1 MDNKNTDPVKIAQ
14 DYLNEHIPITRH
26 LGVTVV
32 SFDGSSIL
40 LAAPLAPNINHQGT
54 GFGGSLASVAM
65 LAGWTL
71 LHLKL
76 KAENISSR
84 LVIQKSVMDFTAPVT
99 ADFEAQCRLPGR
111 EEWELFREVL
121 IRKGKARL
129 ILQTEILNGDSI
141 AGKHTGTFVAVMN
154 KE

>member
-1 MDNKNTDPVKIAQ
+1 MELTHTDPVIIAQ
-14 DYLNEHIPITRH
+14 DYLNSHIPITQH
-26 LGVTVV
+26 LQVKVE
-32 SFDGSSIL
+32 SFDGHSIL
-40 LAAPLAPNINHQGT
+40 VTAPLAPNINHQGT
-54 GFGGSLASVAM
+54 VFGGSLAAVAM

-76 KAENISSR
+76 KAEKMQCR

-99 ADFEAQCRLPGR
+99 ADFRAQCSLPGI
-111 EEWELFREVL
+111 EEWVEFREGL
-121 IRKGKARL
+121 LRKGKARI
-129 ILQTEILNGDSI
+129 ILYTSVINGENV